1 MKIDLDDWQK
11 TAVNHEGNLLLAT
24 GRQVGKTFTMAYK
37 CGEYMRSHPN
47 SQIII
52 ASLTEDQAKLIIVM
66 ILDYLQKH
74 CKTEIARGKNKPT
87 LTKITLKNK
96 ATALARPVG
105 NTGDAVRGF
114 TGNVLYID
122 EASGMPELLWKSAL
136 PTLATTSG
144 QIWMSSTPRGK
155 FVANTSKKNFF
166 FKAWENT
173 EDIWQVFNTNTEEVY
188 RTGEINEDWTENKR
202 DKALNFLDNQKRILS
217 EMEYNQEYMGMF
229 LDDMRQWF
237 EDELIRSCMT
247 EERPDLI
254 KKDATYFLGV
264 DVARLGNDE
273 STFEIFELRDD
284 HLYQVENQITK
295 KTTLPQTFK
304 HIKGLHRLYDF
315 SKVFIDS
322 GGIGVGVFDWLMHD
336 DDTKGVTEAIDNSKQ
351 VMSKDGKTRKMQK
364 TLKYSNFKMMMETGK
379 IHLLTDSKIFQSLKS
394 VQFAYTNDDLGNRH
408 LKIFGNYTHIA
419 EGTTNASW
427 GIKYKHLNLEVHS
440 IKV

>member
-1 MKIDLDDWQK
+1 
-11 TAVNHEGNLLLAT
+11 
-24 GRQVGKTFTMAYK
+24 
-37 CGEYMRSHPN
+37 
-47 SQIII
+47 
-52 ASLTEDQAKLIIVM
+52 
-66 ILDYLQKH
+66 
-74 CKTEIARGKNKPT
+74 
-87 LTKITLKNK
+87 
-96 ATALARPVG
+96 
-105 NTGDAVRGF
+105 
-114 TGNVLYID
+114 
-122 EASGMPELLWKSAL
+122 MPELLWKSAL

-188 RTGEINEDWTENKR
+188 RTREINEDWTENKR

-237 EDELIRSCMT
+237 EDELIKSCMT

-273 STFEIFELRDD
+273 STFQIFELRDD

-295 KTTLPQTFK
+295 KTTLPQTFE

-315 SKVFIDS
+315 SKIFIDS

-379 IHLLTDSKIFQSLKS
+379 LHLLDDPNIFQSLKS

-427 GIKYKHLNLEVHS
+427 GIKYKHLNLAVHS